1 MSEESK
7 TWEQYVSEA
16 RAAAETA
23 QPPVDSIV
31 ALRGRFAYR
40 LEDAHARAVRDA
52 EELAEEAARL
62 AAALKKDGI
71 GATFA
76 GSNFHNRAH
85 KLRDGLVAL
94 EAARETFSAAVRV
107 KWGGRGPRRARGV
120 GAPLGPGHSQSPS
133 LPRLEPGP
141 ASSSPFRAES
151 LGTPRA

>member
-31 ALRGRFAYR
+31 ALRGRFAYP

-62 AAALKKDGI
+62 DA
-71 GATFA
+71 
-76 GSNFHNRAH
+76 
-85 KLRDGLVAL
+85 LVAL

-107 KWGGRGPRRARGV
+107 
-120 GAPLGPGHSQSPS
+120 
-133 LPRLEPGP
+133 
-141 ASSSPFRAES
+141 
-151 LGTPRA
+151 T